1 MYEGDLLYTNKFL
14 GDTRRDASIKQ
25 ERYNKPRTAVVTI
38 DSGDRNKELYPNPN
52 HYKITF
58 NRELINVR
66 SIRLISSEFPNTAQT
81 VYSEITNLYWISLED
96 TTTVYYNAIL
106 DPGNYTAPELIDH
119 ITSRMNSVNR
129 YSDNTP
135 HEFIVTL
142 STQSNIIHFQSI
154 QGTFLPTDPI
164 SLTAGSR
171 VITVNHPG
179 HTFRTG
185 DFVVIVSSTDVGS
198 VSMSVINTTHEIIFV
213 TANSYQIV
221 IATVSPE
228 SLSGGGSAV
237 KAGVN
242 KPFMFMNS
250 NTDIP
255 MELLGF
261 PQQDSASALEY
272 PIEYIDPT
280 PPDLDVAVTTPRVIN
295 QYTGPAWL
303 KSTGHTLQVGD
314 RVKIRNTDTIPSIN
328 GVMVVTE
335 IPDATT
341 DDLNYFSVGKT
352 TASGTVVKV
361 VNKQSVY
368 TNTNLGYAVES
379 FDISMRYISA
389 IAEQINSF
397 ITAATPHLL
406 TNISNVYIAYTDT
419 SPSIVGVNGVSSIV
433 FSPPDPLKFSID
445 TSIIGVLSTNPVQE
459 FVQITQ
465 ASSNAI
471 TSIYRKNNGILTL
484 GSSVTFDGRSP
495 LGVTP
500 FLVYIGLPADPLKTS
515 WAVPDLNSYNS
526 GLFTVLFTNFPGT
539 TEAFSDSSIIELT
552 TEIIDITGGPG
563 SREIVIV
570 DSGTTSIVDIT
581 SIQVANTG
589 YIGIPVPL
597 NTTPF
602 ALYPTLNSIYVVHT
616 PIINGYHTDAQE
628 NIYDIAYP
636 NGSTFSLINNTT
648 IPSPPVLTQQESFVY
663 STGSYGSVTGVYK
676 TNNGLI
682 RDTGMNAAAVVSGI
696 VTFDASTI
704 THSAGSPLNGG
715 ILYVN
720 KMYPVSGAGYPD
732 SFDTLSSIDDPLGE
746 LVINDISPFSLT
758 ESTVTL
764 LVVHEFYVGQTV
776 FIHSNAYTPLNNKY
790 YTITDATVGTLT
802 FRINVAIPA
811 MNLGGSVRALGRYTI
826 PQKSGISPDPGVNGT
841 YAPVSQIERVLP
853 GYTRITTVFPNT
865 TAGLSVGNAIY
876 FRDVPAIANGIRGI
890 HFIVNVFSATQFD
903 LSTDL
908 GGAFPITPG
917 GSTVY
922 IKLASGVTSFYIPSS
937 ITMAYTNIIAIDSH
951 NFPVSPAPFVGN
963 LLLSGINTN
972 PVSAINDP
980 LYGMPF
986 VYSSV
991 MNPNTPHTIRIPAE
1005 IEVIDR
1011 DTIRLLAGRPNVI
1024 NAFTSADPNFST
1036 GTAVYAI
1043 TNDTYVTPIISIAQ
1057 GTPGILTTL
1066 TPHLLSVNDKV
1077 YIEGPSTVTVPSG
1090 GIQGIR
1096 LVTSVISGT
1105 EFQINLTITQASSPA
1120 GKLVKIDPVQTAP
1133 TSIVRT
1139 ERRTSGTITT
1149 SIDLNLSVPPGGGFG
1164 YPAQFD
1170 VYVANANIVTEPA
1183 FPAPGQV
1190 FPGGGSLRNI
1200 TFTVGRVYTS
1210 YYGNSSNTFEPGI
1223 TLTITNNTTTGSP
1236 VTITTSVI
1244 HNVIAG
1250 DNIYI
1255 TGNDN
1260 VTSGL
1265 YTVSGTPNAFQITI
1279 PTGAV
1284 ANTGQLGFIIRQ
1296 RGGVDP
1302 FYINSVPVI
1311 PAWTSNV
1318 AFANSSV
1325 LTQPIK
1331 IASITPNSAG
1341 TIELDSILGIVPFDN
1356 VYIEG
1361 TGIIDGIGTVSN
1373 VILPNQIELST
1384 SSITTPGTLRSA
1396 VIDISYSSQTGT
1408 VIFDIS
1414 HTPSVTFLVGE
1425 PVSVSGHSVPNY
1437 NVYAFTV
1444 AATDPGKTIEL
1455 AGLVYTGNGT
1465 GGVVTANFY
1474 GRLLRTPSS
1483 SIHAISNITQGVAPA
1498 VYTSVNHDF
1507 SGSILYIFDT
1517 MTTPDQNGLHT
1528 NAVILTSDTFS
1539 LPTAVSV
1546 SNSSII
1552 LQNRNSA
1559 YTKQALRTTIGFIN
1573 SVTAEPTRTVITT
1586 NSIKNPNTIAYKIA
1600 RSVEGNPC
1608 TFYVPGHTFLNGASV
1623 TIVNHKSKPVLS
1635 GSYNIINVVL
1645 GVSFQIAVNLILGS
1659 PLVSGCAVS
1668 YAPDY
1673 PGHTLRSLSGSLA
1686 SVPYN
1691 IVKIYHSSPARI
1703 VIDKTI
1709 YESERIILSGSSALP
1724 AYALTP
1730 GITFG
1735 LNEFAVTRVFYRA
1748 LTDTYNEYLIN
1759 LDARNEKVITAL
1771 SVANPVMLTIA
1782 LPVIVPLQEVLI
1794 RFDTNVPDNNYIVQN
1809 IIGPGSFEINYDNSA
1824 GTNMPTYG
1832 YVYTSTTAQYTHY
1845 KIMNVSVANPAVITI
1860 AAHDYLAGDTVV
1872 IVSDV
1877 MNGEFPVVNVIS
1889 STQVTVS
1896 YDNTLGPAVVVGTV
1910 DNRETYGGVLER
1922 SAIQVFSPVIMTSA
1936 GHNLVTGSEIVISS
1950 ADAYPSI
1957 DGRHVI
1963 TVIDADTFSI
1973 TNGNVINQVRGTT
1986 GNWIWGNQIVLHNLR
2001 STPDINDIIYDITV
2015 LSATQF
2021 SIPVVLEKVIDANV
2035 NFTYWGTNVV
2045 CVQYNNH
2052 GLKSG
2057 DLISMYNVEDVG
2069 GIIAAT
2075 MNTIHGAKTMNVAT
2089 TQEQLTRKRVSIDLI
2104 LDTTPGSPTLG
2115 QYIPDPNNFIVYAS
2129 GYHLTFKDII
2139 TTGNVNTSKKS
2150 GNRLL
2155 DAFSKGVSVV
2165 GGGYDVLINCRDQTV
2180 YDLLNGYRNY
2190 GFADTQNNLLA
2201 NGLLNRAIEL
2211 DGENY
2216 LYILN
2221 GILSGVT
2228 SSSPVRD
2235 IFAKIL
2241 LNSAPG
2247 SVVFD
2252 TFVSSIKNFNDAPLL
2267 KITELEFEFV
2277 DRRGN
2282 PYNFHGLDHSMTLE
2296 VSEYVDVISDTNISG
2311 RRGIEDK
2318 SGVLYTTNCNDID
2331 AHKSLT

>member
-1 MYEGDLLYTNKFL
+1 MYEGDLLYTNQFL
-14 GDTRRDASIKQ
+14 GDARRDTVIKQ
-25 ERYNKPRTAVVTI
+25 ERYNKPRTAVVTV
-38 DSGDRNKELYPNPN
+38 DSRDRNKELYPDPN

-81 VYSEITNLYWISLED
+81 VYSGITNLYWISLED

-142 STQSNIIHFQSI
+142 STESNIIQFQSI
-154 QGTFLPTDPI
+154 KSTFLPTNPI

-185 DFVVIVSSTDVGS
+185 DFVVIVASTDVGS
-198 VSMSVINTTHEIIFV
+198 VSQSVINTTHEIIFV
-213 TANSYQIV
+213 TTSGYQIV
-221 IATVSPE
+221 ISSVSPE
-228 SLSGGGSAV
+228 NISGGGSAV

-255 MELLGF
+255 MQLLGF

-272 PIEYIDPT
+272 PIEYISAT
-280 PPDLDVAVTTPRVIN
+280 PPDLDVPVTIPRVTN

-303 KSTGHTLQVGD
+303 KTTGHTLQVGD

-328 GVMVVTE
+328 GVMIVTDV
-335 IPDATT
+335 PDATA

-352 TASGTVVKV
+352 TTSGTVVKV

-379 FDISMRYISA
+379 FDITMRYISA
-389 IAEQINSF
+389 IAEQINSY
-397 ITAATPHLL
+397 ITAASPHNL

-419 SPSIVGVNGVSSIV
+419 SPNITGINGVSSIV

-445 TSIIGVLSTNPVQE
+445 TSILGVLSTNLRQE
-459 FVQITQ
+459 FVKVTQ

-471 TSIYRKNNGILTL
+471 TKIYRKNNGILTL
-484 GSSVTFDGRSP
+484 GSAVTFDAKSP

-515 WAVPDLNSYNS
+515 WAVPDLNSYNV
-526 GLFTVLFTNFPGT
+526 GLLSVLFTNFPGT

-552 TEIIDITGGPG
+552 TEIIDITGAPG

-570 DSGTTSIVDIT
+570 DSGTTSIIAIT

-597 NTTPF
+597 NTIAF
-602 ALYPTLNSIYVVHT
+602 AVYPALNNIYVVHT
-616 PIINGYHTDAQE
+616 PIINGYHNDAQE
-628 NIYDIAYP
+628 NIYDVAYP
-636 NGSTFSLINNTT
+636 NGSTFSLINSAT

-663 STGSYGSVTGVYK
+663 STGSYGDVSGVYI

-682 RDTGMNAAAVVSGI
+682 RDVGMNTAAVVAGI
-696 VTFDASTI
+696 ITFDASTI
-704 THSAGSPLNGG
+704 THSAGTSLNGG

-720 KMYPVSGAGYPD
+720 KMFPVSGAGYPD

-746 LVINDISPFSLT
+746 LVISDISPFSLT

-764 LVVHEFYVGQTV
+764 LVIHEFYVGQTV
-776 FIHSNAYTPLNNKY
+776 FIHSNAYAPVNNQY
-790 YTITDATVGTLT
+790 HTITSATVGTLT
-802 FRINVAIPA
+802 FRINVAVPA
-811 MNLGGSVRALGRYTI
+811 LSAGGSVRALGRYTV

-841 YAPVSQIERVLP
+841 YAPVFQIERVLP
-853 GYTRITTVFPNT
+853 GYTRMTTVFPNT

-876 FRDVPAIANGIRGI
+876 IRDVPAIANGIRGI
-890 HFIVNVFSATQFD
+890 HFIVNVFSPTQFD

-908 GGAFPITPG
+908 GGAFPVTPG

-922 IKLASGVTSFYIPSS
+922 IKLASGVTSFYIPTS
-937 ITMAYTNIIAIDSH
+937 ITMAYSNIIAIDSH

-986 VYSSV
+986 VFSSV

-1005 IEVIDR
+1005 LEVIDR
-1011 DTIRLLAGRPNVI
+1011 DTIRLLPGRPNVI

-1043 TNDTYVTPIISIAQ
+1043 TNDTYVYPIISIAQ
-1057 GTPGILTTL
+1057 GTTGILTTS
-1066 TPHLLSVNDKV
+1066 TPHLLSINDKV

-1090 GIQGIR
+1090 GIQGIH
-1096 LVTSVISGT
+1096 LVTSVVSGT
-1105 EFQINLTITQASSPA
+1105 EFQIDRTITQASSPT
-1120 GKLVKIDPVQTAP
+1120 GKLVKIDPTQTTP
-1133 TSIVRT
+1133 TSITRA
-1139 ERRTSGTITT
+1139 ERRTSGTIET

-1170 VYVANANIVTEPA
+1170 VYIANANVVTEPA
-1183 FPAPGQV
+1183 FPAPGLA
-1190 FPGGGSLRNI
+1190 FPGGGSLKNI
-1200 TFTVGRVYTS
+1200 TFTANRVYTS

-1223 TLTITNNTTTGSP
+1223 TLTITNNTTAGSP
-1236 VTITTSVI
+1236 VTVTTSVA
-1244 HNVIAG
+1244 HNVLPG
-1250 DNIYI
+1250 DNVYI

-1260 VTSGL
+1260 ILPGL
-1265 YTVSGTPNAFQITI
+1265 YSVSGTPNAFDITM
-1279 PTGAV
+1279 PTAFAV
-1284 ANTGQLGFIIRQ
+1284 ANTGQLGFVITQ

-1302 FYINSVPVI
+1302 FYISSVPSI
-1311 PAWTSNV
+1311 PAWVNNV

-1331 IASITPNSAG
+1331 ITSITPNSAG
-1341 TIELDSILGIVPFDN
+1341 TIELDSTLGIVPLDN

-1361 TGIIDGIGTVSN
+1361 TGFIDGIGTVSN
-1373 VILPNQIELST
+1373 VIPPNQIELST
-1384 SSITTPGTLRSA
+1384 ASITTPGTLRSA
-1396 VIDISYSSQTGT
+1396 IIDISYSSSTGT

-1414 HTPSVTFLVGE
+1414 HSPSVTFLVGE
-1425 PVSVSGHSVPNY
+1425 PVSVSGHSISNY
-1437 NVYAFTV
+1437 NVFAFTV
-1444 AATDPGKTIEL
+1444 AKTDPGKTIEL
-1455 AGLVYTGNGT
+1455 TGLVYTGNGT

-1474 GRLLRTPSS
+1474 GRLIRTPSS
-1483 SIHAISNITQGVAPA
+1483 SVHSISNITQGVAPA
-1498 VYTSVNHDF
+1498 VYTSVAHDF
-1507 SGSILYIFDT
+1507 SGNILYIFDT

-1528 NAVILTSDTFS
+1528 NAVIINSDTFS
-1539 LPTAVSV
+1539 LPDAVTV

-1559 YTKQALRTTIGFIN
+1559 YTKQALRTTVGYIN
-1573 SVTAEPTRTVITT
+1573 SVTVEPTRTVITT
-1586 NSIKNPNTIAYKIA
+1586 NSIKNPNTIAYKIE

-1608 TFYVPGHTFLNGASV
+1608 TFYVPGHTFLTGASV

-1635 GSYNIINVVL
+1635 GSYTIINVVL
-1645 GVSFQIAVNLILGS
+1645 GVSFQIAVTLILGS

-1668 YAPDY
+1668 AAPDY

-1686 SVPYN
+1686 AAPYN
-1691 IVKIYHSSPARI
+1691 IVKIYHSNPARI

-1709 YESERIILSGSSALP
+1709 YESERVILSGSSALP

-1730 GITFG
+1730 GVTFG
-1735 LNEFAVTRVFYRA
+1735 LNEFAITRVFYRA

-1759 LDARNEKVITAL
+1759 LDSRNEKAVTAL
-1771 SVANPVMLTIA
+1771 SIANPVMLTIA

-1794 RFDTNVPDNNYIVQN
+1794 RFDSNLPDNNYITQN

-1824 GTNMPTYG
+1824 GVNVPPYG

-1845 KIMNVSVANPAVITI
+1845 KITNVTVANPAVVTI
-1860 AAHDYLAGDTVV
+1860 SAHDYLAGDTVV
-1872 IVSDV
+1872 LVSDV
-1877 MNGEFPVVNVIS
+1877 MNGEYPIVNVIN
-1889 STQVTVS
+1889 STQVTIN
-1896 YDNTLGPAVVVGTV
+1896 YDNTLGGVAIIGTV
-1910 DNRETYGGVLER
+1910 DNRETYGGTLSR
-1922 SAIQVFSPVIMTSA
+1922 SAIQVFSPVIMTSV
-1936 GHNLVTGSEIVISS
+1936 GHGLVTGSEIVISS

-1986 GNWIWGNQIVLHNLR
+1986 GNWIWGNQVVLHNLR
-2001 STPDINDIIYDITV
+2001 SVPDINDIIYDITV
-2015 LSATQF
+2015 LSDTQF
-2021 SIPVVLEKVIDANV
+2021 SIPVVLEKVIDTNV
-2035 NFTYWGTNVV
+2035 NLTYWGTNVV
-2045 CVQYNNH
+2045 CVQYNGH
-2052 GLKSG
+2052 GLKAG

-2075 MNTIHGAKTMNVAT
+2075 MNTIHGAKIENVAT

-2104 LDTTPGSPTLG
+2104 LDTDPGSPTLG
-2115 QYIPDPNNFIVYAS
+2115 QFIPDPNNFIVYAS
-2129 GYHLTFKDII
+2129 GYHLTFKDILN
-2139 TTGNVNTSKKS
+2139 GNVNSSKKS

-2155 DAFSKGVSVV
+2155 DAFSKVSSVL
-2165 GGGYDVLINCRDQTV
+2165 GGGYDVLINCRDQTI

-2221 GILSGVT
+2221 GILAGV
-2228 SSSPVRD
+2228 SSSSQVRD

-2247 SVVFD
+2247 SVVFN

-2267 KITELEFEFV
+2267 KITELEFAFV
-2277 DRRGN
+2277 DKYNN
-2282 PYNFHGLDHSMTLE
+2282 PYNFHGIDHSMTFE

-2318 SGVLYTTNCNDID
+2318 SGILYTTNCNDID
-2331 AHKSLT
+2331 SQKSLL